1 MSDITVAK
9 TKSARSSKRA
19 SSKSSG
25 SSKAK
30 TSSKKGLRSASSKKG
45 LRSASSKKSASS
57 SKKGLRSA
65 SSKSGVSSTKSSKRA
80 AANSS
85 KSSKRASASKKT
97 ITSKSLKTEVEETS
111 VVEETPVE
119 EVKKNFCKVGVVL
132 RAVDG
137 VYYSAKTKKCDAPE
151 NAYEELWTEES
162 GLRKL
167 AWIEDENEA
176 VYFECNDGY
185 ILKSS
190 VCVSNYD
197 ICPIGVPMERRKSKY
212 INPNTDS
219 ECSLPANA
227 NARKA
232 TDEEAYDWGFDSA
245 YVAQCKANF
254 YAVSIGDNYIAKC
267 EKCPDG
273 TESSVGAMSI
283 NDCKVNAVTSV
294 VEEAVSEPVNDE
306 ESLKKAEEE
315 RAAAEKKKAEEE
327 KAAAEKKKAEEEKA
341 AAEKKAEEE
350 RVAAEKKKAE
360 EERIAAE
367 KKKAEEE
374 EKKKVDASSSCKAGS
389 YYDEITKSCLTCFAG
404 TYSKDGAKACVK
416 CPAGTY
422 NDQSG
427 ATECKKCDFVN
438 SNNFGNSNFGL
449 SFSNTFRGASY
460 CSPVT
465 VLTSDF
471 VNLALNGEGYSSSRS
486 YDCSNS
492 DKSSLF
498 NYLVCREND
507 VSVSVRVSGYL
518 RGKIGKFVFG
528 DNFSWRCDSLPCI
541 IPSRQYNSSK
551 TCNFIKLDLDGAAYT
566 ATLNNC
572 DSVTKNYWS
581 NWLQSHRYNVDSY
594 KRFSTRDPEL
604 FKQWKISEEGMNKI
618 FEDLFWEEVSGPFE
632 SIAWGDPVKKA
643 TFAKKNISDGI
654 YQYRCVGGDQYLIG
668 GGTCKEEDCDAK
680 KVECTKM
687 LDSINEEP
695 SLVKALQMFQEMQN
709 K

>member
-1 MSDITVAK
+1 MNVEAARKKSKKRAASTSSSK
-9 TKSARSSKRA
+9 TKKKSS
-19 SSKSSG
+19 SSKSS
-25 SSKAK
+25 K
-30 TSSKKGLRSASSKKG
+30 RSASSKKG
-45 LRSASSKKSASS
+45 AT
-57 SKKGLRSA
+57 
-65 SSKSGVSSTKSSKRA
+65 STKSSKRA

-97 ITSKSLKTEVEETS
+97 VTSKSLKTEVEKVPVVEETS
-111 VVEETPVE
+111 VVEEAPVE

-162 GLRKL
+162 GLKKL

-176 VYFECNDGY
+176 VYFKCNDDY

-232 TDEEAYDWGFDSA
+232 TDEEADELGFDSA

-283 NDCKVNAVTSV
+283 NDCKGDAVTPV
-294 VEEAVSEPVNDE
+294 VEEAVSEPDNDE
-306 ESLKKAEEE
+306 ELL
-315 RAAAEKKKAEEE
+315 KKAEEE

-341 AAEKKAEEE
+341 AAEKK
-350 RVAAEKKKAE
+350 KA
-360 EERIAAE
+360 
-367 KKKAEEE
+367 EE
-374 EKKKVDASSSCKAGS
+374 EKKKADVSSSCKAGS
-389 YYDEITKSCLTCFAG
+389 YYDEVTKSCLPCFAG

-422 NDQSG
+422 NDQAG

-438 SNNFGNSNFGL
+438 SNNFGL
-449 SFSNTFRGASY
+449 SFSSTFRGASY

-471 VNLALNGEGYSSSRS
+471 VNLGLVGERYINSSGT
-486 YDCSNS
+486 YDCYNF

-498 NYLVCREND
+498 NYLMCRKND
-507 VSVSVRVSGYL
+507 NRFVNVNVSGFL
-518 RGKIGKFVFG
+518 RGKIGKFELDG
-528 DNFSWRCDSLPCI
+528 GGSRYWRCDSLPCI
-541 IPSRQYNSSK
+541 IPSRQDSPSK
-551 TCNFIKLDLDGAAYT
+551 TCKFIKLDLDGVAYT

-581 NWLQSHRYNVDSY
+581 NWIQYHNNYDVNTY
-594 KRFSTRDPEL
+594 KRMSTKYPE
-604 FKQWKISEEGMNKI
+604 WKTSEEGMNKI
-618 FEDLFWEEVSGPFE
+618 FEDLFWEEVSEPFE

-643 TFAKKNISDGI
+643 TFGKKNISDGI

-668 GGTCKEEDCDAK
+668 SGTCKEEDCDAK
-680 KVECTKM
+680 KAECTKM

-695 SLVKALQMFQEMQN
+695 SPVKALQMFQEMQN

>member
-1 MSDITVAK
+1 MCWGGYNPLKILKKFSVFLLIIVLFIFMSDITIAK

-19 SSKSSG
+19 SSKSSS

-45 LRSASSKKSASS
+45 LRSASSKKGAT
-57 SKKGLRSA
+57 
-65 SSKSGVSSTKSSKRA
+65 STKSSKRA

-97 ITSKSLKTEVEETS
+97 VTSKSLKTE
-111 VVEETPVE
+111 VEETPVE

-162 GLRKL
+162 GLKKL

-176 VYFECNDGY
+176 VYFKCNDDY

-232 TDEEAYDWGFDSA
+232 TDEEADELGFDSA

-283 NDCKVNAVTSV
+283 NDCKGDAVTPV
-294 VEEAVSEPVNDE
+294 VEEAVSEPDNDE
-306 ESLKKAEEE
+306 ELL
-315 RAAAEKKKAEEE
+315 KKAEEE
-327 KAAAEKKKAEEEKA
+327 KAAAEKKKAEEEK
-341 AAEKKAEEE
+341 
-350 RVAAEKKKAE
+350 VAAEKKKAE
-360 EERIAAE
+360 EEKVAAE

-374 EKKKVDASSSCKAGS
+374 KAAAEQKKAEEEKAAAEKKKAEEEKKKADVSSSCKAGS
-389 YYDEITKSCLTCFAG
+389 YYDEVTKSCLPCFAG

-422 NDQSG
+422 NDQAG

-438 SNNFGNSNFGL
+438 SDNFGL
-449 SFSNTFRGASY
+449 SFSSTFRGASY

-471 VNLALNGEGYSSSRS
+471 VNLGLAGQGYRDYSGT
-486 YDCSNS
+486 YNCSNS

-498 NYLVCREND
+498 NYLMCRKND
-507 VSVSVRVSGYL
+507 MSVRVDVSSYL
-518 RGKIGKFVFG
+518 RGKIGKFELGGSGGRF
-528 DNFSWRCDSLPCI
+528 WRCDSLPCI
-541 IPSRQYNSSK
+541 IPSHQNNPSK
-551 TCNFIKLDLDGAAYT
+551 TCKFIKLDLDGVAYT

-581 NWLQSHRYNVDSY
+581 NWIQNHVNNADGYMNV
-594 KRFSTRDPEL
+594 STNNPEL
-604 FKQWKISEEGMNKI
+604 FKGWKISEEGMNEI
-618 FEDLFWEEVSGPFE
+618 FEDLFWEGVS
-632 SIAWGDPVKKA
+632 
-643 TFAKKNISDGI
+643 
-654 YQYRCVGGDQYLIG
+654 
-668 GGTCKEEDCDAK
+668 
-680 KVECTKM
+680 
-687 LDSINEEP
+687 
-695 SLVKALQMFQEMQN
+695 
-709 K
+709 

>member
-1 MSDITVAK
+1 MNVEAARKKSKKRAASTSSSK
-9 TKSARSSKRA
+9 TKKKSS
-19 SSKSSG
+19 SSKSS
-25 SSKAK
+25 K
-30 TSSKKGLRSASSKKG
+30 RSASSKKG
-45 LRSASSKKSASS
+45 AT
-57 SKKGLRSA
+57 
-65 SSKSGVSSTKSSKRA
+65 STKSSKRA

-97 ITSKSLKTEVEETS
+97 VTSKSLKTEVEKVPVVEETS
-111 VVEETPVE
+111 VVEEAPVE

-162 GLRKL
+162 GLKKL

-176 VYFECNDGY
+176 VYFKCNDDY

-232 TDEEAYDWGFDSA
+232 TDEEADELGFDSA

-283 NDCKVNAVTSV
+283 NDCKGDAVTPV
-294 VEEAVSEPVNDE
+294 VEEAVSEPDNDE
-306 ESLKKAEEE
+306 ELLKKAEEE
-315 RAAAEKKKAEEE
+315 KAAAEKKKAEEEKVAAEKKKVEEEKAAAEKKKAEEE

-341 AAEKKAEEE
+341 AAEKK
-350 RVAAEKKKAE
+350 KA
-360 EERIAAE
+360 
-367 KKKAEEE
+367 EE
-374 EKKKVDASSSCKAGS
+374 EKKKADVSSSCKAGS
-389 YYDEITKSCLTCFAG
+389 YYDEVTKSCLPCFAG

-422 NDQSG
+422 NDQAG

-438 SNNFGNSNFGL
+438 SNNFGL
-449 SFSNTFRGASY
+449 SFSSTFRGASY

-471 VNLALNGEGYSSSRS
+471 VNLGLVGERYINSSGT
-486 YDCSNS
+486 YDCYNF

-498 NYLVCREND
+498 NYLMCRKND
-507 VSVSVRVSGYL
+507 NRFVNVNVSGFL
-518 RGKIGKFVFG
+518 RGKIGKFELDG
-528 DNFSWRCDSLPCI
+528 GGSRYWRCDSLPCI
-541 IPSRQYNSSK
+541 IPSRQDSPSK
-551 TCNFIKLDLDGAAYT
+551 TCKFIKLDLDGVAYT

-572 DSVTKNYWS
+572 DGVTKNYWS
-581 NWLQSHRYNVDSY
+581 NWIQNHTNNVDNY
-594 KRFSTRDPEL
+594 MRVPTNNPEL
-604 FKQWKISEEGMNKI
+604 FKRWKISEEGMNEI
-618 FEDLFWEEVSGPFE
+618 FEDLFWEGVSEPFE
-632 SIAWGDPVKKA
+632 NIAWGDPVKTS
-643 TFAKKNISDGI
+643 TFGKKKISDGI
-654 YQYRCVGGDQYLIG
+654 YQYRCIGGDQYIIG
-668 GGTCKEEDCDAK
+668 SGTCKEEDCDAK
-680 KVECTKM
+680 KVECLKM
-687 LDSINEEP
+687 LDSIKKETSP
-695 SLVKALQMFQEMQN
+695 VKALQMFQEMQS

>member
-1 MSDITVAK
+1 MCIYKHGEFVMVRQNECVGRVNPLKILRRFSVFILIIVLFIFMSDITVAK

-97 ITSKSLKTEVEETS
+97 TISKSLQTEVEETS

-176 VYFECNDGY
+176 VYFECDDGY

-254 YAVSIGDNYIAKC
+254 YAVSIGDDYIAKC

-283 NDCKVNAVTSV
+283 NDCKVGAVTPV

-315 RAAAEKKKAEEE
+315 KAAAEKKAEEE
-327 KAAAEKKKAEEEKA
+327 RAAAEKKAEEEKA

-350 RVAAEKKKAE
+350 RAAAEKKAE

-367 KKKAEEE
+367 KKAEE
-374 EKKKVDASSSCKAGS
+374 EKKKADVSSSCKAGS
-389 YYDEITKSCLTCFAG
+389 YYDEITKSCLPCFAG

-438 SNNFGNSNFGL
+438 TNNF
-449 SFSNTFRGASY
+449 
-460 CSPVT
+460 
-465 VLTSDF
+465 
-471 VNLALNGEGYSSSRS
+471 
-486 YDCSNS
+486 
-492 DKSSLF
+492 
-498 NYLVCREND
+498 
-507 VSVSVRVSGYL
+507 
-518 RGKIGKFVFG
+518 
-528 DNFSWRCDSLPCI
+528 
-541 IPSRQYNSSK
+541 
-551 TCNFIKLDLDGAAYT
+551 
-566 ATLNNC
+566 
-572 DSVTKNYWS
+572 
-581 NWLQSHRYNVDSY
+581 
-594 KRFSTRDPEL
+594 
-604 FKQWKISEEGMNKI
+604 
-618 FEDLFWEEVSGPFE
+618 
-632 SIAWGDPVKKA
+632 
-643 TFAKKNISDGI
+643 
-654 YQYRCVGGDQYLIG
+654 
-668 GGTCKEEDCDAK
+668 
-680 KVECTKM
+680 
-687 LDSINEEP
+687 
-695 SLVKALQMFQEMQN
+695 
-709 K
+709 